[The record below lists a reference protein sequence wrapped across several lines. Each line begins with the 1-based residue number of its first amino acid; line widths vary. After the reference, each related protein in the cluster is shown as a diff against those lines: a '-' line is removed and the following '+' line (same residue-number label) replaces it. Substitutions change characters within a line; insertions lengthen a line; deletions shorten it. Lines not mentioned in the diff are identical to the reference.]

1 MKKVIIMVDTARA
14 VGRKFL
20 RGIELYIS
28 SFAQWEVCIHAPD
41 YLPAKS
47 PGFHSSFQL
56 NQADGLIALDSKY
69 IAKLLKLK
77 IPKIIHSTQREVT
90 GVSTIYTNSKK
101 IGQFAAD
108 YFLNLGFSNFAF
120 CGFAG
125 MIWSEIR
132 FKEFTHHLK
141 KRGFVNI
148 FNYGK
153 QDIVKWLKTLPK
165 PVCVFACNDDYGVR
179 VLEACKVAG
188 LSVPEEIAVLGV
200 DNDELICGL
209 SSPSLSSIDLGFE
222 KCGFEAAKLL
232 NKMMTEKVKNRYIV
246 VEPTDIITR
255 QSTNIFAVDD
265 EQTVKALIF
274 IRENYQNPI
283 QVKNVVDATTISRRE
298 LEQRFQNKLK
308 RSIKDEIDRLR
319 IESIKRRLVNSS
331 DTIHNIANSLAY
343 TDQYH
348 FSRCFRQIAG
358 CSPKEYRQAHKL

>member
-1 MKKVIIMVDTARA
+1 MIDTARA
-14 VGRKFL
+14 VGRRFL
-20 RGIELYIS
+20 RGIELYIR
-28 SFAQWEVCIHAPD
+28 SFAQWEVSVHAPD

-90 GVSTIYTNSKK
+90 GVSTIYTNAKR
-101 IGQFAAD
+101 IGELAAE
-108 YFLNLGFSNFAF
+108 YFINLGFNNFAY

-125 MIWSEIR
+125 MAWSEIR
-132 FKEFTHHLK
+132 FKEFAHCLK
-141 KRGFVNI
+141 KRGFKNI
-148 FNYGK
+148 FNYNK
-153 QDIVKWLKTLPK
+153 RSIIEWLKMLPK

-179 VLEACKVAG
+179 ILQACKVAG

-209 SSPSLSSIDLGFE
+209 SSPSLSSIELGFE

-232 NKMMTEKVKNRYIV
+232 NGMMTEKKKKKKKKKNRHIV
-246 VEPTDIITR
+246 VEPTEIITR

-265 EQTVKALIF
+265 EQVVMALIF

-283 QVKNVVDATTISRRE
+283 QVKNVVDTTVLSRRE
-298 LEQRFQNKLK
+298 LEQRFQSRLK

-319 IESIKRRLVNSS
+319 IEWIKRRLISSS
-331 DTIHNIANSLAY
+331 DTIYNIANSLAY

-348 FSRCFRQIAG
+348 FSRFFRQIAD
-358 CSPKEYRQAHKL
+358 CSPKEYRRANKF